1 MIKRISL
8 ILLTF
13 CLVIFLT
20 YLIRTT
26 VKTAKPAIEVTESI
40 IEAYKDIDANIKLA
54 DSLAKLRKENKSSN
68 DYQHQSDSVRLK
80 YSFEKEPTD
89 ENLQMDESV
98 EVVIMSVE
106 AEKERMKDSNR
117 N

>member
-40 IEAYKDIDANIKLA
+40 VEAYRNIDANIKLA
-54 DSLAKLRKENKSSN
+54 DSLAKLWKENKSLN
-68 DYQHQSDSVRLK
+68 DPHQSDSVRLK